1 MDLNYYYP
9 RQVGE
14 LFFLVNTRD
23 NKFLKVN
30 EVVFDLVSAFKG
42 VNGRCDQELVR
53 AKYGL
58 TAQDHNK
65 YLANIVKALHDA

>member
-23 NKFLKVN
+23 NNFLKVN
-30 EVVFDLVSAFKG
+30 EVVFDLVSALKG
-42 VNGRCDQELVR
+42 VNGGCDQEMVR

-58 TAQDHNK
+58 TTQDHNK